1 MTQMLVARIFMTL
14 ALATVAGAVAG
25 RVASL
30 AELARLRRRSEQ
42 QRTMA
47 RLRAKNPG

>member
-1 MTQMLVARIFMTL
+1 MTQVLVARIFITLTL
-14 ALATVAGAVAG
+14 AGIAGAVAG

-30 AELARLRRRSEQ
+30 VELARLRRASEHK
-42 QRTMA
+42 RTMA